1 MDQKIAQL
9 YDEGKV
15 EQAIHLL
22 IKKIDQHP
30 QQVANYLQ
38 LSTYLIEQ
46 GSLDQAQKLLEQAQ
60 HLVKEPQE
68 LNYNL
73 AVCYYMQGD
82 FDKALA
88 LLDQIPNDDL
98 TLYQK
103 ALTYLKLGQ
112 GQKAL
117 AYALT
122 IKKIDE
128 RIQELLGDIWL
139 SLGENQQAQQMYLA
153 IPDNKKNAKVYFLL
167 GVTTLEKDRDQA
179 QKYFAQAKQMDAKY
193 YQQAMNQYASIMKML
208 NDKEKKN
215 YELTLKLSALYPII
229 LVPILR

>member
-153 IPDNKKNAKVYFLL
+153 IPDIKKNAKVYFLL

-215 YELTLKLSALYPII
+215 YE
-229 LVPILR
+229 

>member
-73 AVCYYMQGD
+73 AVCYYMQGE

-215 YELTLKLSALYPII
+215 YE
-229 LVPILR
+229 

>member
-1 MDQKIAQL
+1 MNNKIEKL
-9 YDEGKV
+9 YNEGKV
-15 EQAIHLL
+15 DQAIHLL
-22 IKKIDQHP
+22 IKKIDEKP
-30 QQVANYLQ
+30 QKVENYLQ

-46 GSLDQAQKLLEQAQ
+46 GSADQAQKLLEQAQ
-60 HLVKEPQE
+60 HLVKKPRE
-68 LNYNL
+68 LSYNL

-82 FDKALA
+82 FDKALN

-112 GQKAL
+112 SQKAL

-128 RIQELLGDIWL
+128 RVQELLGDIWL
-139 SLGENQQAQQMYLA
+139 SMGEAKKAEQMYLA
-153 IPDNKKNAKVYFLL
+153 IPEDKRTAKVYFLL

-179 QKYFAQAKQMDAKY
+179 KKYFDQAKQMDIKY
-193 YQQAMNQYASIMKML
+193 YHHAMNQYASIMKML
-208 NDKEKKN
+208 NDKEKK
-215 YELTLKLSALYPII
+215 K
-229 LVPILR
+229 

>member
-22 IKKIDQHP
+22 IKKIDQNP

-139 SLGENQQAQQMYLA
+139 GLGENQQAQQMYLA

-215 YELTLKLSALYPII
+215 HE
-229 LVPILR
+229 

>member
-179 QKYFAQAKQMDAKY
+179 QKYFAQAKQIDAKY

-215 YELTLKLSALYPII
+215 YE
-229 LVPILR
+229 

>member
-22 IKKIDQHP
+22 IKKIDQYP

-46 GSLDQAQKLLEQAQ
+46 GSLGQAQKLLEQAQ

-215 YELTLKLSALYPII
+215 YE
-229 LVPILR
+229 

>member
-38 LSTYLIEQ
+38 LSTYLIEK

-215 YELTLKLSALYPII
+215 YE
-229 LVPILR
+229 

>member
-153 IPDNKKNAKVYFLL
+153 ITDNKKNAKVYFLL

-215 YELTLKLSALYPII
+215 YE
-229 LVPILR
+229 

>member
-167 GVTTLEKDRDQA
+167 GVTTLEKDRYQA

-215 YELTLKLSALYPII
+215 HE
-229 LVPILR
+229 

>member
-128 RIQELLGDIWL
+128 RIQELLGNIWL

-215 YELTLKLSALYPII
+215 YE
-229 LVPILR
+229 

>member
-22 IKKIDQHP
+22 IKKIDQYP

-139 SLGENQQAQQMYLA
+139 SLGENQQARQMYLA

-215 YELTLKLSALYPII
+215 YE
-229 LVPILR
+229 

>member
-1 MDQKIAQL
+1 MDQKKALL
-9 YDEGKV
+9 YSEGKV

-215 YELTLKLSALYPII
+215 YE
-229 LVPILR
+229 

>member
-88 LLDQIPNDDL
+88 LLDQMPNDDL

-215 YELTLKLSALYPII
+215 YE
-229 LVPILR
+229 

>member
-215 YELTLKLSALYPII
+215 YEVHIGN
-229 LVPILR
+229 

>member
-179 QKYFAQAKQMDAKY
+179 QKYFALAKQMYAKY

-215 YELTLKLSALYPII
+215 YE
-229 LVPILR
+229 

>member
-73 AVCYYMQGD
+73 AVCYYMQDD

-215 YELTLKLSALYPII
+215 YE
-229 LVPILR
+229 

>member
-1 MDQKIAQL
+1 MDQNIAQL

-215 YELTLKLSALYPII
+215 HE
-229 LVPILR
+229 

>member
-139 SLGENQQAQQMYLA
+139 SLDENQQAQQMYLA

-215 YELTLKLSALYPII
+215 YE
-229 LVPILR
+229 

>member
-1 MDQKIAQL
+1 MDQKIEQL

-215 YELTLKLSALYPII
+215 YE
-229 LVPILR
+229 